1 MHQLIHKEKK
11 IRVADFVIE
20 YLRKIGIN
28 YIFLVPGG
36 GAMFLND
43 AVAKCKSMQFIANH
57 NEQASTICAE
67 AFSRVNEELGVAMVT
82 TGPGST
88 NAITG
93 VAGAWIES
101 VPLLVISGQVK
112 REDLKLDS
120 GVRQK
125 GPQEVD
131 ITSIVQSITKYAKT
145 IQKPTDIKYE
155 LEKAIFLAKDGRK
168 GPVWL
173 DVPLDI
179 QAAEV
184 NSNIIRGFK
193 TKKVKDS
200 KDSKDNLK
208 YEKILKLIYEAK
220 RPLFL
225 IGHGVR
231 LSGAE
236 KQFKKLIQLL
246 KIPTV
251 FTWNALDLMEYKNNL
266 NIGRPGTVALRAGNF
281 AVQNCDLLI
290 SIGARLDNVVTAYN
304 PKNFA
309 RYAKKIIVDIDIAEL
324 KKFTHKVDFKIQSDA
339 KSFIYK
345 LLKKLNKKKLV
356 KYSDWIKKWNSWKNK
371 YCLNDGVPFPKKGI
385 ISHFHLVDKISN
397 AIPEDSLV
405 VTGSSGLAVESFYT
419 AFRNK
424 KNQRVFLTSGLGSM
438 GYGIPALIGSAAAT
452 KKKNIFAIESDGSLM
467 MNIQELATLKSLD
480 RIVKIIIMNNNGYA
494 SIRNTQNNYF
504 KGRSIATDSS
514 SQLNIPPI
522 KDLAH
527 AFNIKSIQI
536 KRIEELEKKLKF
548 MVDFKESIICEVMLK
563 KDDILWP
570 KSAAI
575 PQKNGSIIS
584 MPLEDMSPLLSR
596 EELKQQMIYPLS
608 KESLKIKN

>member
-251 FTWNALDLMEYKNNL
+251 FTWNALDLMEYKNKL

-356 KYSDWIKKWNSWKNK
+356 KYSDWIKKCNSWKNK

>member
-1 MHQLIHKEKK
+1 MHLSIKKEKK
-11 IRVADFVIE
+11 VRVADFIIE

-43 AVAKCKSMQFIANH
+43 AVAKCKNMKFIANQ

-67 AFSRVNEELGVAMVT
+67 AFSRINEELGVAMVT

-179 QAAEV
+179 QATVV

-193 TKKVKDS
+193 TKEVKGS
-200 KDSKDNLK
+200 KNILK

-236 KQFKKLIQLL
+236 KEFKKLIKLL

-251 FTWNALDLMEYKNNL
+251 FTWNALDLMEHKNKL

-281 AVQNCDLLI
+281 AVQNCDLII

-309 RYAKKIIVDIDIAEL
+309 RYAKKIIVDIDAAEL

-339 KSFIYK
+339 KSFIYQ
-345 LLKKLNKKKLV
+345 LLKKVDKKKLAN
-356 KYSDWIKKWNSWKNK
+356 YSEWIKKCNSWKSK

-385 ISHFHLVDKISN
+385 ISHFQLVDKLSD
-397 AIPEDSLV
+397 AIPENSLV

-424 KNQRVFLTSGLGSM
+424 KNQRIFLTSGLGSM
-438 GYGIPALIGSAAAT
+438 GYGIPALIGSSAAT

-522 KDLAH
+522 KDLAK

-536 KRIEELEKKLKF
+536 NRIEELEKKLKLI
-548 MVDFKESIICEVMLK
+548 VDFKESIICEVMLK

-575 PQKNGSIIS
+575 PQKNGSMIS

-608 KESLKIKN
+608 KESMKIKN

>member
-1 MHQLIHKEKK
+1 MHLSIKKEKK
-11 IRVADFVIE
+11 VRVADFMIE

-43 AVAKCKSMQFIANH
+43 AVAKCKNMKFIANQ

-67 AFSRVNEELGVAMVT
+67 AFSRINEELGVAMVT

-131 ITSIVQSITKYAKT
+131 ITSIVQSITKFAKT

-179 QAAEV
+179 QAAVV
-184 NSNIIRGFK
+184 NSNTIRGFK
-193 TKKVKDS
+193 TKEVKDS
-200 KDSKDNLK
+200 KNILK

-236 KQFKKLIQLL
+236 KEFKKLIKLL

-251 FTWNALDLMEYKNNL
+251 FTWNALDLMEHKNKL

-281 AVQNCDLLI
+281 AVQNCDLII

-309 RYAKKIIVDIDIAEL
+309 KYAKKIIVDIDAAEL

-339 KSFIYK
+339 KNFIYK
-345 LLKKLNKKKLV
+345 LLKKVDKKKLPN
-356 KYSDWIKKWNSWKNK
+356 YSEWINKCNSWKIK
-371 YCLNDGVPFPKKGI
+371 YCLNDGAPFPKKGI
-385 ISHFHLVDKISN
+385 ISHFHLVDKLSD
-397 AIPEDSLV
+397 AIPENSLV

-424 KNQRVFLTSGLGSM
+424 KNQRIFLTSGLGSM
-438 GYGIPALIGSAAAT
+438 GYGIPALIGASAAT

-522 KDLAH
+522 KNLAN

-536 KRIEELEKKLKF
+536 NRIEELEKKLKF
-548 MVDFKESIICEVMLK
+548 IVDFKESIICEVMLK

-575 PQKNGSIIS
+575 PQKNGSMIS

-608 KESLKIKN
+608 KESMKIKN

>member
-1 MHQLIHKEKK
+1 M
-11 IRVADFVIE
+11 
-20 YLRKIGIN
+20 
-28 YIFLVPGG
+28 VPGG

-43 AVAKCKSMQFIANH
+43 AVAKCKNMNFIANH

-67 AFSRVNEELGVAMVT
+67 AYSRVNEELGVAMVT

-112 REDLKLDS
+112 RQDLKRDS

-145 IQKPTDIKYE
+145 IKKPTDIKYE
-155 LEKAIFLAKDGRK
+155 LEKAIFLAKEGRK

-173 DVPLDI
+173 DIPLDI
-179 QAAEV
+179 QAA
-184 NSNIIRGFK
+184 IIDLKKLNGFK
-193 TKKVKDS
+193 GKKIKTR
-200 KDSKDNLK
+200 DNLSRN
-208 YEKILKLIYEAK
+208 EKIVKLIYSAK

-236 KQFKKLIQLL
+236 KEFKKLISLL

-251 FTWNALDLMEYKNNL
+251 FTWNALDLMEYENSL

-290 SIGARLDNVVTAYN
+290 AIGARLDNVVTAYN
-304 PKNFA
+304 PQNFA
-309 RYAKKIIVDIDIAEL
+309 KHAKKIIVDIDTSEL
-324 KKFTHKVDFKIQSDA
+324 KKFTHKVDFKIESDA
-339 KSFIYK
+339 KIFINE
-345 LLKKLNKKKLV
+345 LLKNIDKKKLTEY
-356 KYSDWIKKWNSWKNK
+356 KEWIKKCRSWKAR
-371 YCLNDGVPFPKKGI
+371 YCLNDGVPFQKKGT
-385 ISHFHLVDKISN
+385 ISHFHLI
-397 AIPEDSLV
+397 DSLSEKLPENSLI
-405 VTGSSGLAVESFYT
+405 VTGSSGLAIESFYT

-424 KNQRVFLTSGLGSM
+424 KNQRIFLTSGLGSM
-438 GYGIPALIGSAAAT
+438 GYGIPALIGSSAAT
-452 KKKNIFAIESDGSLM
+452 KMKNIFAIESDGSLM
-467 MNIQELATLKSLD
+467 MNIQELATLKSLNKK
-480 RIVKIIIMNNNGYA
+480 VKIIIMNNNGYA

-522 KDLAH
+522 KDLAR
-527 AFNIKSIQI
+527 AFNFKSIQI
-536 KRIEELEKKLKF
+536 NKIEELEKKLKF
-548 MVDFKESIICEVMLK
+548 MVDFKESIICEVLLK
-563 KDDILWP
+563 EDDILWP

>member
-1 MHQLIHKEKK
+1 
-11 IRVADFVIE
+11 
-20 YLRKIGIN
+20 
-28 YIFLVPGG
+28 
-36 GAMFLND
+36 MFLND
-43 AVAKCKSMQFIANH
+43 AVAKCKPMNFIANH
-57 NEQASTICAE
+57 NEQASTISAE
-67 AFSRVNEELGVAMVT
+67 AYSRINEELGVAMVT

-112 REDLKLDS
+112 RQDLKRDS

-145 IQKPTDIKYE
+145 IKKSTDIKYE
-155 LEKAIFLAKDGRK
+155 LEKAIFLAKEGRK

-173 DVPLDI
+173 DIPLDI
-179 QAAEV
+179 QAAV
-184 NSNIIRGFK
+184 INPKK
-193 TKKVKDS
+193 TKSFISKTIKVR
-200 KDSKDNLK
+200 NNFLQ
-208 YEKILKLIYEAK
+208 YEKIVRLIYKAK

-231 LSGAE
+231 LSGAKNE
-236 KQFKKLIQLL
+236 FKKLINLL

-251 FTWNALDLMEYKNNL
+251 FTWNALDLMEYENNL

-290 SIGARLDNVVTAYN
+290 SIGARLDNIVTAYN

-309 RYAKKIIVDIDIAEL
+309 KHAKKIIVDIDSAEL
-324 KKFTHKVDFKIQSDA
+324 KKFTHKVDFKIKSDA
-339 KSFIYK
+339 KIFINQ
-345 LLKKLNKKKLV
+345 LLV
-356 KYSDWIKKWNSWKNK
+356 KIDKNKLTKYNEWIKKCNTWKVR
-371 YCLNDGVPFPKKGI
+371 YCLNDGVPFQKKGI
-385 ISHFHLVDKISN
+385 ISHFHLVDRLSDKLPDN
-397 AIPEDSLV
+397 SLI

-424 KNQRVFLTSGLGSM
+424 KNQRIFLTSGLGSM
-438 GYGIPALIGSAAAT
+438 GYGIPALIGSSAAT
-452 KKKNIFAIESDGSLM
+452 KMKNVFAIESDGSLM
-467 MNIQELATLKSLD
+467 MNIQELASLKSLD
-480 RIVKIIIMNNNGYA
+480 KKVKIIIMNNNGYA

-504 KGRSIATDSS
+504 QGRSIATDSS
-514 SQLNIPPI
+514 SQLNIPSI
-522 KDLAH
+522 KDLAK
-527 AFNIKSIQI
+527 AFSFKSIQI
-536 KRIEELEKKLKF
+536 NKIEELDRKLNL
-548 MVDFKESIICEVMLK
+548 VIECKESIICEVILK
-563 KDDILWP
+563 KDDVLWP

-575 PQKNGSIIS
+575 PQKNGTIIS

-596 EELKQQMIYPLS
+596 DELKEQMIYPLS
-608 KESLKIKN
+608 KESMKIKN